1 MYININEKN
10 KLEIDLC
17 LAMETYQY
25 HNKNRINNYDE
36 LVKHIYEAKK
46 VIFEKEDNVCNLDCV
61 AYRNRVREKFEKNQ
75 NLLRGTKIFI
85 CVSSKIE
92 PIKIRK
98 ETYNYFSIEYC
109 IKFGKN
115 SKMILKNIKSYY
127 TTRIRK
133 QVEYRFRYSIIADFM
148 TGYIG
153 GKFDLHNYKNM
164 LCGVGEY
171 INNIKYN
178 TGTIFNLESDYEY
191 EFVDRLKK
199 WHKINKLK
207 QIYYHEGI

>member
-10 KLEIDLC
+10 KLEVDVC

-25 HNKNRINNYDE
+25 KEKNKINNYDE
-36 LVKHIYEAKK
+36 LVNHIDEAKK
-46 VIFEKEDNVCNLDCV
+46 VIFQKDNEYTD
-61 AYRNRVREKFEKNQ
+61 YIKYMNRVREKFEKNQ

-92 PIKIRK
+92 PIKIGN

-115 SKMILKNIKSYY
+115 GKMILKDIKSYY
-127 TTRIRK
+127 TTEYKK
-133 QVEYRFRYSIIADFM
+133 QIEYHFRYSIITDFM
-148 TGYIG
+148 MCYIG
-153 GKFDLHNYKNM
+153 NKFDLHNYKNM
-164 LCGVGEY
+164 LYGVGEY

-178 TGTIFNLESDYEY
+178 AGTIFNLESDYEY

-199 WHKINKLK
+199 WYKINKLK
-207 QIYYHEGI
+207 QFYYHEGI